1 MADTGPAGP
10 LPRDPFENL
19 ISIVAGPIA
28 AVIRSFDQLR
38 RGSDELL
45 NGLENFNRT
54 MENLNVT
61 AERVNGLL
69 NEFEEPVRA
78 ILPQVMRTVNLAEDV
93 ANRVSAPIDQVV
105 PGLTRLADTL
115 NSPVITSLPDGSR
128 PLRRGDQR
136 SHPPARAA
144 RADRRVGGRSVRPAP
159 ARDAADLAGADAP
172 RCRGA
177 NGIAT
182 GAKEGGGGEEGRTE
196 EGGRTEEDGCTEE
209 EGSAEEDGEALTSSL
224 SAPSSAGRVLC
235 GDPCPPTGRFSR
247 PPTHTWW
254 CRAGARG

>member
-1 MADTGPAGP
+1 MADTEPAGP
-10 LPRDPFENL
+10 LPRDPFENF

-115 NSPVITSLPDGSR
+115 NSPIITSLP
-128 PLRRGDQR
+128 
-136 SHPPARAA
+136 
-144 RADRRVGGRSVRPAP
+144 
-159 ARDAADLAGADAP
+159 ADL
-172 RCRGA
+172 
-177 NGIAT
+177 
-182 GAKEGGGGEEGRTE
+182 
-196 EGGRTEEDGCTEE
+196 
-209 EGSAEEDGEALTSSL
+209 
-224 SAPSSAGRVLC
+224 
-235 GDPCPPTGRFSR
+235 GRFVEAINDLIRRLAPLGLIAES
-247 PPTHTWW
+247 
-254 CRAGARG
+254 